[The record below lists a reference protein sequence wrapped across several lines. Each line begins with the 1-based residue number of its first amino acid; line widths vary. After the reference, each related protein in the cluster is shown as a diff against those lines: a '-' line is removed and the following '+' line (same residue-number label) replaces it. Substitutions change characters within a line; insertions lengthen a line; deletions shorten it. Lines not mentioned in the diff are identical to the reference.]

1 MQTWILLKVPVIG
14 AFTLV
19 VLYLVGVPG
28 DVAFI
33 CGAVLFVL
41 GRHPVP
47 THLPRQGFFYFPHY
61 IDIV

>member
-1 MQTWILLKVPVIG
+1 MRVVASCVELCMYMYVNV
-14 AFTLV
+14 LV
-19 VLYLVGVPG
+19 FG
-28 DVAFI
+28 
-33 CGAVLFVL
+33 